1 MSESQEFCARCG
13 GKTWHDSRGCMRC
26 RMTSDVDHVEQ
37 RSRVRRRNRSAL
49 WVGGLALVAAFVAS
63 GFFHCV
69 HSDDIAI
76 KVIPKTHWGFDHQL
90 VNLDEIRE
98 HDWRSDASLR
108 DVVDALLR
116 AELLP

>member
-1 MSESQEFCARCG
+1 MWTTCALG
-13 GKTWHDSRGCMRC
+13 
-26 RMTSDVDHVEQ
+26 
-37 RSRVRRRNRSAL
+37 
-49 WVGGLALVAAFVAS
+49 AASFIAS

-76 KVIPKTHWGFDHQL
+76 KVIPKTSWGFDHQF

-98 HDWRSDASLR
+98 EHDWRTDASIR

>member
-1 MSESQEFCARCG
+1 MA
-13 GKTWHDSRGCMRC
+13 
-26 RMTSDVDHVEQ
+26 SDVGHVEQ
-37 RSRVRRRNRSAL
+37 RARARTSRRRAA
-49 WVGGLALVAAFVAS
+49 WIGIPTLAAVFIIS

-76 KVIPKTHWGFDHQL
+76 KVIPKAHWGFDHQL

-98 HDWRSDASLR
+98 HDWRTDASIR